1 MKKNVFPVPCKMC
14 VKIQTWTAARWTLTE
29 PEWRKWQRPSAFVI
43 SFNRPVL
50 SSGLLLCC
58 FAFSFV
64 VSWAIVV
71 WSSSILEQ
79 PEGSTAAAEAGVLVV
94 PEISVTHVSGE
105 RPGSGEKGRAL
116 GDTDAQQ
123 HVQGVQETATDP
135 RSESRGLPEL
145 RRQKSVRKMMEDG
158 MSAAGRVQ
166 F

>member
-1 MKKNVFPVPCKMC
+1 MY
-14 VKIQTWTAARWTLTE
+14 VKIQTWSAARWTLSYRA
-29 PEWRKWQRPSAFVI
+29 WMKWQRPSVFVKLSHSIIQFCSLAFC
-43 SFNRPVL
+43 
-50 SSGLLLCC
+50 CC

-64 VSWAIVV
+64 LSWAIIV

-79 PEGSTAAAEAGVLVV
+79 PESSTAAAEAGVLVI

-105 RPGSGEKGRAL
+105 RPGNGEKGRAL

-123 HVQGVQETATDP
+123 HMQGVQETATDP

-158 MSAAGRVQ
+158 MSTAGRVQ